1 MGNTNSQTIG
11 VATGS
16 DTGVG
21 PEKQLTCNDL
31 ISKDDCNNQPNCIFL
46 NGCQTILK
54 DKYIAISSI
63 PINDIIGGI
72 VAKDDQPEKYKL
84 SLIINNINNTSLLK
98 SITIDLQTCNNTSA
112 ISNFSSSKY
121 YLYPECNLF
130 LSTQKDSEFKLKN
143 TENIIH
149 SFNSIT
155 SEITPEVTINQ
166 EQLDI
171 IQKNEYKIK
180 LIDIY
185 NNEVTIELMFYPT
198 EDATKKLVF
207 NPSLQNRN
215 KADLD
220 STDQNIADA
229 SK

>member
-1 MGNTNSQTIG
+1 M
-11 VATGS
+11 
-16 DTGVG
+16 
-21 PEKQLTCNDL
+21 
-31 ISKDDCNNQPNCIFL
+31 
-46 NGCQTILK
+46 
-54 DKYIAISSI
+54 
-63 PINDIIGGI
+63 
-72 VAKDDQPEKYKL
+72 
-84 SLIINNINNTSLLK
+84 
-98 SITIDLQTCNNTSA
+98 
-112 ISNFSSSKY
+112 
-121 YLYPECNLF
+121 YPECNLF